1 LQLDLTMSEDFQ
13 NLKVDNDN
21 AAVAISHVYMPRL
34 SSGDGSCRLYQWL
47 VGDCW
52 NVEEGQPI
60 AKVLRL
66 DLDSTE
72 VILAPKS
79 GRINHVARPLE
90 NLKVGQIV
98 ASIEAMRVLDDH
110 GTSTGKVR
118 IYELSRDLS
127 LDNKDVLDAAEQL
140 GISAKSNSSSI
151 GEDDAFRIRSLIKR
165 DRNGNTS
172 GPQTNPSVGNSQSS
186 ITSSCYPMHTP
197 FNLSGSGYQ
206 IEAWL
211 VNDGTWVTKDEP
223 IVKLRNPG
231 SGGESLTMKARD
243 CGFLRHIKCVNEIVP
258 GVALIG
264 IIDVSKAAMQV
275 SSAASV
281 LSKKQTTYESLRHG
295 SINARAG
302 EIPRFCP
309 SVASEP
315 LGFGAQ
321 ESCERDL
328 QYSFASHQNS
338 YQSFFNDLAIVDS
351 SGISDDVMS
360 ISCFDEA
367 LYCALVREMHRYS
380 LAEIADNKTELA
392 SKNAGLGAM
401 VGSLLG
407 LISGNIFAPFLGH
420 SYGKNIS
427 NNGRRVDEFLP
438 DPNLLFYQDENSYLS
453 WSKAQVTSPRLRR
466 LIFDRRVK
474 ADGNVFFRL
483 IPAIVTA
490 DSVFPVQLFK
500 IDSSTYFY
508 RPFSA
513 GIERNQPH
521 YDSVKIQKRYF
532 HLRGEGVVSET
543 DMKVCISGR
552 DVEEYESKI
561 FRFQGSSLD
570 YFYLDFKTS
579 PGSVF

>member
-1 LQLDLTMSEDFQ
+1 MGENGGDLEADS
-13 NLKVDNDN
+13 DN
-21 AAVAISHVYMPRL
+21 AAASIAYVYMPKL
-34 SSGDGSCRLYQWL
+34 ASGDGSCLLYQWL

-52 NVEEGQPI
+52 KVEEGQPI

-66 DLDSTE
+66 DLNSIE
-72 VILAPKS
+72 VIIAPKS
-79 GRINHVARPLE
+79 GRVNHGARPLDT
-90 NLKVGQIV
+90 LKAGQII
-98 ASIEAMRVLDDH
+98 ASIEILHVLGDYA
-110 GTSTGKVR
+110 TSTGKVR
-118 IYELSRDLS
+118 IYELSRDLG
-127 LDNKDVLDAAEQL
+127 LENKDVLDAAEQL
-140 GISAKSNSSSI
+140 GISAKSHSCSI
-151 GEDDAFRIRSLIKR
+151 SDDDALRIRSLIQKTHN
-165 DRNGNTS
+165 RNS
-172 GPQTNPSVGNSQSS
+172 SALRIDSSDQDAQTLSKSMCCP
-186 ITSSCYPMHTP
+186 IHAP
-197 FNLSGSGYQ
+197 FSLLGHEYQ
-206 IEAWL
+206 IEEWI
-211 VNDGTWVTKDEP
+211 VNDGIWVAKAEP
-223 IVKLRNPG
+223 IAKLRELAS
-231 SGGESLTMKARD
+231 SGGILTIQARD
-243 CGFLRHIKCVNEIVP
+243 CGCLRHIKCANDIVP
-258 GVALIG
+258 GAALIAT
-264 IIDVSKAAMQV
+264 IDTSEAANHVSPTP
-275 SSAASV
+275 SV
-281 LSKKQTTYESLRHG
+281 PEKKKTTSESLRHG
-295 SINARAG
+295 ALNARAG

-309 SVASEP
+309 SLASEP
-315 LGFGAQ
+315 VGFGAQ
-321 ESCERDL
+321 ESCEHDL
-328 QYSFASHQNS
+328 QYSFTSHKNS
-338 YQSFFNDLAIVDS
+338 YQSFFNDLEIVNS
-351 SGISDDVMS
+351 SGISDDVMN

-380 LAEIADNKTELA
+380 LAEIADNKAELA

-427 NNGRRVDEFLP
+427 DHGSRVEEFLP

-466 LIFDRRVK
+466 IIFDRRVK

-490 DSVFPVQLFK
+490 DSVFPIQLFK
-500 IDSSTYFY
+500 IDCSTYFY

-543 DMKVCISGR
+543 DMKVCVSGR